1 VVPSVSTSP
10 NPTVS
15 EALRATAQQLAE
27 ISDTARLDAE
37 LLMAHALG
45 VTRSELLLRHT
56 RDPAP
61 AAFTPLLERRMKHEP
76 VAYIL
81 GEQEFRGLTLTVAP
95 AVLIPRADSETTL
108 EAALEAAP
116 DATRVLDCGTGSG
129 ALLLA
134 FLAERP
140 QANGIGIDR
149 SPTALEIA
157 AANAAR
163 HGLSDRA
170 RMLEADWET
179 PGWAAHLGQFDLIIA
194 NPPYVET
201 TANIAPQVRD
211 HEPAGA
217 LFAGPEGLDA
227 YRILIP
233 QLRSLLTAA
242 GTGVLE
248 IGAPQADAVRNIA
261 QQHGF
266 SCDLRHDLGGR
277 ARALILRLGLGK
289 AGPSV

>member
-1 VVPSVSTSP
+1 MSP
-10 NPTVS
+10 T
-15 EALRATAQQLAE
+15 E

-45 VTRSELLLRHT
+45 ATRSEMLLRHT

-61 AAFTPLLERRMKHEP
+61 ANFAALLDRRMHHEP

-81 GEQEFRGLTLTVAP
+81 GEQEFRGLLLSVTP

-108 EAALEAAP
+108 EGAFEAAS
-116 DATRVLDCGTGSG
+116 DAQRVLDCGTGSG

-140 QANGIGIDR
+140 QARGIGIDR
-149 SPTALEIA
+149 SPAALEIA
-157 AANAAR
+157 SANALR
-163 HGLSDRA
+163 HGLSERA
-170 RMLEADWET
+170 KMLEADWDT
-179 PGWAAHLGQFDLIIA
+179 PGWAADLGQFDLIIA

-201 TANIAPQVRD
+201 TADIASQVRD

-217 LFAGPEGLDA
+217 LFAGIDGLDA

-233 QLRSLLTAA
+233 QLPQLLTNGGAA
-242 GTGVLE
+242 VLE
-248 IGAPQADAVRNIA
+248 IGSSQADAVANIA
-261 QQHGF
+261 EQQGF
-266 SCDLRHDLGGR
+266 CCELRLDLGGR
-277 ARALILRLGLGK
+277 ARAVILRIRLGK
-289 AGPSV
+289 G

>member
-1 VVPSVSTSP
+1 MSDAGA
-10 NPTVS
+10 TVA
-15 EALRATAQQLAE
+15 EAIRAAATQLAE
-27 ISDTARLDAE
+27 VSDTARLDAE
-37 LLMAHALG
+37 LLMAHTLSA
-45 VTRSELLLRHT
+45 TRSELLLRHT

-61 AAFTPLLERRMKHEP
+61 PAFAALIERRMAHEP

-81 GEQEFRGLTLTVAP
+81 GTQEFRGLAFAVTP

-116 DATRVLDCGTGSG
+116 DARRVLDCGTGSG

-134 FLAERP
+134 FLFERP
-140 QANGIGIDR
+140 DATGVGIDR
-149 SPTALEIA
+149 SVEALAIA

-163 HGLSDRA
+163 HGLTDRVQ
-170 RMLEADWET
+170 MLEADWDT
-179 PGWAAHLGQFDLIIA
+179 PGWAADLGQFDLIIS

-201 TANIAPQVRD
+201 VADIARQVRD

-233 QLRSLLTAA
+233 QLPKLLTGG
-242 GTGVLE
+242 GTVVLE
-248 IGAPQADAVRNIA
+248 IGASQAEAVTTIA
-261 QQHGF
+261 TNHGF
-266 SCDLRHDLGGR
+266 TCDLCRDLGGR
-277 ARALILRLGLGK
+277 PRALILRLGLGK
-289 AGPSV
+289 AGPNG